1 MLSLDK
7 IQKLAAK
14 FQKLADEDPLTVKN
28 PSVISEAEQE
38 FYTNLSKFIGKTLSS
53 QDYLDWLEINKNVMI
68 NKTSLHNLIKDNDWW
83 FVNDSPSFM
92 EAFFLR
98 DKAVRFYLKPYSNGD
113 ISESTLLTPA
123 GVIPKIWSYLGNFQ
137 ENTLTTGTDKELAHN
152 FYIWEAFNKGVFDL
166 NGDSSQDIRNTVQFV
181 NQNKP
186 KIDGLRHFFTKN
198 PQFLGR
204 GSDGAVFDVGEFI
217 LKIFRDPVAYQAAE
231 AAMHRL
237 HKEPELAKTEAMIYD
252 AGKLGVFR
260 NKDVFYYVMEKMIP
274 ISNIDLDFKNKV
286 KDLIRKIS
294 IAIMNSSIK
303 DLKGK
308 SNIRVEL
315 DSIVEFIASY
325 FNNSNLVKDITEMN
339 RKHDKND
346 NSMIVPFL
354 RSEWLRLLVEEICL
368 KYLTGRID
376 LHVDNIGIT
385 NNGELRYFDSAYG
398 GWEAI
403 PDGLH
408 MGYGEVI
415 SGK

>member
-1 MLSLDK
+1 VLFRS
-7 IQKLAAK
+7 
-14 FQKLADEDPLTVKN
+14 
-28 PSVISEAEQE
+28 
-38 FYTNLSKFIGKTLSS
+38 
-53 QDYLDWLEINKNVMI
+53 
-68 NKTSLHNLIKDNDWW
+68 
-83 FVNDSPSFM
+83 
-92 EAFFLR
+92 
-98 DKAVRFYLKPYSNGD
+98 
-113 ISESTLLTPA
+113 
-123 GVIPKIWSYLGNFQ
+123 
-137 ENTLTTGTDKELAHN
+137 
-152 FYIWEAFNKGVFDL
+152 
-166 NGDSSQDIRNTVQFV
+166 
-181 NQNKP
+181 P